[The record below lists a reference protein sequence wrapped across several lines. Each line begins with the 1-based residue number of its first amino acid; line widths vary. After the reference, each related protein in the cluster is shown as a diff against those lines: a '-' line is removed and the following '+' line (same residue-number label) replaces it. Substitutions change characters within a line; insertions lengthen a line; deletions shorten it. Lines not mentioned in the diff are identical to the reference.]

1 MPEDFSD
8 IKASLEQLYGYDHAI
23 TDQMADKITAAMEK
37 IKGIKVT
44 YDINLDTYDV
54 SVLKKKIEAQK
65 LDCCNAKGYMV
76 LGHYEVTEDFPER
89 LAEESISE

>member
-23 TDQMADKITAAMEK
+23 TDQMADKITAAMGK
-37 IKGIKVT
+37 IKGFKVT
-44 YDINLDTYDV
+44 YDVNLDTYDV
-54 SVLKKKIEAQK
+54 SQK

-76 LGHYEVTEDFPER
+76 LGHYEVTEEFPER

>member
-44 YDINLDTYDV
+44 YDLNLDTYDV
-54 SVLKKKIEAQK
+54 AILQK
-65 LDCCNAKGYMV
+65 LDCCNGKGYIV
-76 LGHYEVTEDFPER
+76 LGHYEGAEEFPER